1 MPARQKPTI
10 VEIMIMVAIL
20 GILASI
26 VIPGLE
32 QAKRR
37 AHSSGPRVVPTSR
50 VADQPSASDGQLNT
64 IEVSE
69 LSQNTE
75 QPRPEQY
82 IGVVVGLIPI
92 VISVLVVWFMLNRFR
107 RQMSRRA

>member
-10 VEIMIMVAIL
+10 VEIMIVVAIL

-37 AHSSGPRVVPTSR
+37 AHSSGPRVTPGSR

-69 LSQNTE
+69 LSQNNQ
-75 QPRPEQY
+75 QPPPEQY
-82 IGVVVGLIPI
+82 IGVVVNLIPV
-92 VISVLVVWFMLNRFR
+92 VISVLVVWFILNRFR
-107 RQMSRRA
+107 QQMSRRA